1 MGTLLNTA
9 KEARKINKEAKSA
22 QEESVF
28 WTEVRADGE
37 HAIGFY
43 ADKKDVALKLTSEAI
58 GMNKAVIKELE
69 KDSKVK
75 EYYESSIESNN
86 KFVDD
91 VKETLIKA
99 FPTPEV
105 AKEMLN

>member
-37 HAIGFY
+37 HAI
-43 ADKKDVALKLTSEAI
+43 DRKSV
-58 GMNKAVIKELE
+58 V
-69 KDSKVK
+69 
-75 EYYESSIESNN
+75 
-86 KFVDD
+86 
-91 VKETLIKA
+91 
-99 FPTPEV
+99 
-105 AKEMLN
+105 